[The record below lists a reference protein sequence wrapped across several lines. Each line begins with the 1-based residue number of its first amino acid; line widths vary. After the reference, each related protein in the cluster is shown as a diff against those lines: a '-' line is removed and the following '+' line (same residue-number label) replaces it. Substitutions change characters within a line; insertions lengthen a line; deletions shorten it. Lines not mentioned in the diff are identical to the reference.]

1 MEKTA
6 RNALE
11 EPRGVHIL
19 KILPKYFRA
28 QAKGKK
34 NFEIRRNDRNFNVGD
49 ELWLREYD
57 PKAEAYTENSLV
69 VKVTYITSYMQQK
82 DYVVLGT
89 KLEAFVCSRCHDECE
104 PEETTKLSNG
114 EYICDFCKFVLKEDE
129 Q

>member
-104 PEETTKLSNG
+104 PEETPEG
-114 EYICDFCKFVLKEDE
+114 AGAAHRVRVR
-129 Q
+129 